1 MQRHQSYRL
10 RHGRHSEAGRI
21 YVVTT
26 VCNRRRPLLSDEAA
40 AQVMVDEF
48 LECERKARCTSMAYV
63 VMPDHIHWMLQLLPG
78 HELSKVVAS
87 VKGRASIRINRLNR
101 TRGRFWQPNYYD
113 HAVRREE
120 DLENLA
126 HYLTMNPVR
135 AGLVDQAER
144 YRYWWSAW
152 HPRDRA

>member
-1 MQRHQSYRL
+1 MI
-10 RHGRHSEAGRI
+10 EE
-21 YVVTT
+21 
-26 VCNRRRPLLSDEAA
+26 LL
-40 AQVMVDEF
+40 
-48 LECERKARCTSMAYV
+48 EREREARCTSMAYV

-78 HELSKVVAS
+78 QELSKVVAS

-101 TRGRFWQPNYYD
+101 TRGRFWQPNFYD

-126 HYLTMNPVR
+126 HYLIMNPVR
-135 AGLVDQAER
+135 AGLVDRAER